1 MSIWTWVAVGGV
13 ALLVLPVVVALAVT
27 RILGAIT
34 EDVSK
39 ALDQELWSSAPL
51 MREFDGAANTLLQRS
66 KLRLPLRSKA

>member
-13 ALLVLPVVVALAVT
+13 ALLVLPVVVALGVG
-27 RILGAIT
+27 RILGGIA

-51 MREFDGAANTLLQRS
+51 MRELDKAVDTLSQRPR
-66 KLRLPLRSKA
+66 LRLPQRSET

>member
-13 ALLVLPVVVALAVT
+13 ALLVLPVFVALAVG
-27 RILGAIT
+27 RILGGIA

-51 MREFDGAANTLLQRS
+51 LRALDEAADTLSGGPR
-66 KLRLPLRSKA
+66 LRLPQRSET